1 MSVNQMR
8 ANLMT
13 LYGQQWRNKV
23 ANMSDAQVIAVHK
36 SMQLRGKI
44 KC

>member
-1 MSVNQMR
+1 MSVETMR

-23 ANMSDAQVIAVHK
+23 AKMSDSQVIAVHK
-36 SMQLRGKI
+36 SMQLRGLI
-44 KC
+44 KV